1 MISVVGFGSLL
12 SERSARDTV
21 PGLKNYRLVRVDGY
35 RRIFNKVG
43 ILFIAGHGQAPDSL
57 EVSSCSTEACAD
69 TSIIV
74 AQFDCPVDQFG
85 ELYEREHRYRW
96 IQVEAIGLDGA
107 PQPPARMCTG
117 YSDLEYRLNKCVT
130 DEEYHDRVGR
140 HYEGPIWRDDI
151 LPFPRYLKFCLV
163 SAAAH
168 GDGVLDN
175 FLDTS
180 FLADGRTSI
189 RDYLVERSD
198 LIPKS
203 LRERPAFTRNSQSE
217 K

>member
-21 PGLKNYRLVRVDGY
+21 PGLQSYRLVRVPGY

-43 ILFIAGHGQAPDSL
+43 IVFIAGHGQPANSL
-57 EVSSCSTEACAD
+57 EVSSCSTEPCSQ
-69 TSIIV
+69 TSIIA
-74 AQFDCPVDQFG
+74 AQFECPVDQFT

-96 IQVEAIGLDGA
+96 IEVLPIDLEGR
-107 PQPPARMCTG
+107 PQIPARMCTG
-117 YSDLEYRLNKCVT
+117 YSDLEYRLNKCIT
-130 DEEYHDRVGR
+130 DDEYHERVGR
-140 HYEGPIWRDDI
+140 HYRGEIWRDDI

-168 GDGVLDN
+168 GDEVLDN

-180 FLADGRTSI
+180 FLADGRTPI
-189 RDYLVERSD
+189 RDYLIARPELVPS
-198 LIPKS
+198 S
-203 LRERPAFTRNSQSE
+203 LREHIT
-217 K
+217 

>member
-21 PGLKNYRLVRVDGY
+21 PGLKNYRLVRVEGY

-43 ILFIAGHGQAPDSL
+43 ILFIAGHGQSSESR
-57 EVSSCSTEACAD
+57 EVSSCSTEPCD
-69 TSIIV
+69 QTSIIV
-74 AQFDCPVDQFG
+74 AQFDCPVDQFS

-96 IQVEAIGLDGA
+96 VEVEPLGLDGS

-117 YSDLEYRLNKCVT
+117 YSDLDYRLNKCVT
-130 DEEYHDRVGR
+130 DDEYHDRVGR
-140 HYEGPIWRDDI
+140 HYTGKIWRDDI

-163 SAAAH
+163 SAASH
-168 GDGVLDN
+168 GPEVLDN

-180 FLADGRTSI
+180 FLADGATSI
-189 RDYLVERSD
+189 RDYLGQRPD
-198 LIPKS
+198 LIPSS
-203 LRERPAFTRNSQSE
+203 LREHLPRKP
-217 K
+217 

>member
-57 EVSSCSTEACAD
+57 EVSSCSTELCSD

-96 IQVEAIGLDGA
+96 IQVEARGLDGSA
-107 PQPPARMCTG
+107 QPPARMCTG

-140 HYEGPIWRDDI
+140 HYQGKIWRNDI

-163 SAAAH
+163 SAASH
-168 GDGVLDN
+168 GDAVLDN
-175 FLDTS
+175 FIDTS
-180 FLADGRTSI
+180 FLADGETSI
-189 RDYLVERSD
+189 REYLVERRD
-198 LIPKS
+198 LIPSS
-203 LRERPAFTRNSQSE
+203 LRDRPAFTQGSHSQE
-217 K
+217 

>member
-12 SERSARDTV
+12 SERSARESV
-21 PGLKNYRLVRVDGY
+21 PGLTHYRLVRVSGY

-43 ILFIAGHGQAPDSL
+43 IVFIAGHGQCPDSL
-57 EVSSCSTEACAD
+57 EVSSCSTEPCAS
-69 TSIIV
+69 TSIIA
-74 AQFDCPVDQFG
+74 AQFECPVDQFT

-96 IQVEAIGLDGA
+96 IEVQPVALDGR
-107 PQPPARMCTG
+107 PQCPARMCTG

-130 DEEYHDRVGR
+130 EQEYHDRVGR
-140 HYEGPIWRDDI
+140 HYTGVIWRDDI

-163 SAAAH
+163 SAASH
-168 GDGVLDN
+168 GDEVLDN

-189 RDYLVERSD
+189 REYLSIRPD
-198 LIPKS
+198 LIPSS
-203 LRERPAFTRNSQSE
+203 LRERVS
-217 K
+217 

>member
-21 PGLKNYRLVRVDGY
+21 PGLANYRLVQVPGY

-43 ILFIAGHGQAPDSL
+43 IVFIAGHGQPADSL
-57 EVSSCSTEACAD
+57 EVSSCSTEPCKN
-69 TSIIV
+69 TRITV
-74 AQFDCPVDQFG
+74 ARFDCPVEQFT

-96 IQVEAIGLDGA
+96 VEVEPVGLDGS
-107 PQPPARMCTG
+107 PQPPARMCTR

-130 DEEYHDRVGR
+130 DEEYHERVGR
-140 HYEGPIWRDDI
+140 YYQGPIWRDDI

-168 GDGVLDN
+168 GSAVLDN

-180 FLADGRTSI
+180 FLADGNTSV
-189 RDYLVERSD
+189 RQYLVTRPD
-198 LIPKS
+198 LIPSS
-203 LRERPAFTRNSQSE
+203 LRERFA
-217 K
+217 